1 MMILKKIEKQTDNGL
16 KTEWML
22 TEEQT
27 TFLLN
32 FAISNLIREGLVQVL
47 TEAIEG
53 DKELNLSKQFLEE
66 VDPEL
71 LHKA

>member
-1 MMILKKIEKQTDNGL
+1 MILKKIEKQTDNGL

-22 TEEQT
+22 TEDQAS
-27 TFLLN
+27 FLLN
-32 FAISNLIREGLVQVL
+32 FAIATLLKEGLVQVL
-47 TEAIEG
+47 TESME
-53 DKELNLSKQFLEE
+53 DSRNQELEQADFLTQ

>member
-1 MMILKKIEKQTDNGL
+1 MILKKIEKQVDGEM

-22 TEEQT
+22 TEAQT

-32 FAISNLIREGLVQVL
+32 FAISNLLQAGLVQVL
-47 TEAIEG
+47 TETLEG
-53 DKELNLSKQFLEE
+53 KNEEELSKKFLAE
-66 VDPEL
+66 VDPNS